1 MIEFE
6 GKKFLTTRETAEF
19 MGVSVSMVQKWSFK
33 RALPT
38 YKPFGKILYFCVDDL
53 KRRMFESRTMSATE
67 IEQRAV
73 EMSNNKK
80 STSKNNE
87 RKFRKCFAQSCRN
100 RTESR

>member
-53 KRRMFESRTMSATE
+53 KKRMFESRTMSAAE
-67 IEQRAV
+67 IEQKAT
-73 EMSNNKK
+73 EMSNKNKQPI
-80 STSKNNE
+80 KN
-87 RKFRKCFAQSCRN
+87 
-100 RTESR
+100 